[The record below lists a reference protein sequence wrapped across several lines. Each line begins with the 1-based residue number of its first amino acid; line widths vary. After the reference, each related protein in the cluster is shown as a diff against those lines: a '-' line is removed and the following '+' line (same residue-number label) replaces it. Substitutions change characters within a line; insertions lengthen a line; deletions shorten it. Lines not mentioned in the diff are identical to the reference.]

1 MPASARVNCLRVTAA
16 ILALVLATSR
26 SDAVEIIGHRGA
38 SEDAPENTLASFRLA
53 WTQNA
58 DAAETDVYL
67 SKDGE
72 IVVIHDA
79 NTRRVGNRNQKVV
92 DQTLAELKQLDIGRW
107 KGEQWAGERIPTLAE
122 LLKIIPRGKRL
133 FIEIKCGPEIAPRL
147 VQVLQAARKQPEQ
160 TCLISF
166 SYEVMQRVKRELP
179 ALNCYWIVQLKRS
192 RKTGTWSPPLAE
204 IIQKTKEAGLDGVD
218 FGDAPVIDRE
228 FVAKLKKAG
237 LGVYTWTVNS
247 TKEADRLE
255 QAGVDGI
262 TTNRPGVLKE
272 YFHGRLQKA
281 SQ

>member
-1 MPASARVNCLRVTAA
+1 MVATAWGNCLLFVAA
-16 ILALVLATSR
+16 LLTLAFATSQ

-38 SEDAPENTLASFRLA
+38 SHDAPENTLAAFRLA

-79 NTRRVGNRNQKVV
+79 TTQRVGGRNRKVAA
-92 DQTLAELKQLDIGRW
+92 QTLAELKELDIGAW
-107 KGEQWAGERIPTLAE
+107 KGEQWSGEQIPTLAE
-122 LLKIIPRGKRL
+122 LLEIIPEGKRL

-147 VQVLQAARKQPEQ
+147 VQVLDSAHKRPEQ

-166 SYEVMQRVKRELP
+166 SYEVMQRVKKELP
-179 ALNCYWIVQLKRS
+179 LLRCYWIVQLKRNPE
-192 RKTGTWSPPLAE
+192 TGRWSPPLQE
-204 IIQKTKEAGLDGVD
+204 IVRKTKEAGLDGID

-228 FVAKLKKAG
+228 FVAKVKQAG
-237 LGVYTWTVNS
+237 LGVYIWAVDS
-247 TKEADRLE
+247 TKEAGRLE

-262 TTNRPGVLKE
+262 TTNRPGFLKE
-272 YFHGRLQKA
+272 YFRGRR
-281 SQ
+281 